1 MLQRQIRF
9 VLVATMI
16 ANKSINEV
24 YFVMGG
30 KGEITVDAVILSV
43 CFECIIDYK
52 IIDAGILISSHC
64 YIYSTFFTRAN
75 LFHIISNNTI
85 INNHTTFIDILLMN
99 IETERLLCFSF
110 WQVAVVFGHVL

>member
-16 ANKSINEV
+16 ANEV

-52 IIDAGILISSHC
+52 IIDVGILISSQLLHIRFLQGQ
-64 YIYSTFFTRAN
+64 IYS
-75 LFHIISNNTI
+75 IS
-85 INNHTTFIDILLMN
+85 
-99 IETERLLCFSF
+99 
-110 WQVAVVFGHVL
+110 